1 MLYYEVITMS
11 EKKRVTLHSGRKN
24 RNGKRYSSKHND
36 RNFDVNKNTAS
47 HIDATLKF
55 KNVYYDF
62 TDLEHDHKLK
72 RLLKLKDDNSFDTNE
87 HAYYNIIFYDALE
100 AQNKRHKAKRNYAR
114 IKTMDQYYEANPPFE
129 DLFQIG
135 TNENFVGG
143 ELLDKIFQEQLLWE
157 SKTFPNVHILNAAK
171 HCDEKDCAEHYHIR
185 KLFIGHDKEGNAVAS
200 KTKALE
206 EMAAAGILKKPEG
219 VQHRWNNLGQVYTAM
234 CRKHLEDLCKKYG
247 IELDL
252 NRKDKSKVGLSLEQY
267 KANKEQEKAEKLNKE
282 NEKIT
287 KEIIQKEEE
296 LNKLN
301 AEINTVTDKINNINA
316 ELKVIEDIADR
327 HNKFNELKIIIKKTE
342 ITNFL
347 SGGTGY
353 YKIHGETLNNLYNLC
368 DVALSDDNN
377 IIKLKK
383 YNDTLKQKVNDYKN
397 KINKKDEKIQELEKK
412 YHDMENWKDDIWQKW
427 NNVYTEINDKLIEKI
442 GINIEQLEILS
453 EKKLDS
459 IKKVIAGRNNGA
471 FKYIN
476 ITKKK

>member
-1 MLYYEVITMS
+1 M
-11 EKKRVTLHSGRKN
+11 TLHSGRKN

-36 RNFDVNKNTAS
+36 RNFDTAKESAS
-47 HIDATLKF
+47 HIDAALES

-62 TDLEHDHKLK
+62 TDLKDEHELK
-72 RLLKLKDDNSFDTNE
+72 CLLKVKDDNSFDTNE
-87 HAYYNIIFYDALE
+87 HVFYNIIFYDALE

-114 IKTMDQYYEANPPFE
+114 IKTMDQYYESNPPFE

-135 TNENFVGG
+135 TNENFVSG

-157 SKTFPNVHILNAAK
+157 AATFPNVRILNAAK
-171 HCDEKDCAEHYHIR
+171 HCDEKDCADHYHTR

-296 LNKLN
+296 LNKFN

-347 SGGTGY
+347 SSGTGY
-353 YKIHGETLNNLYNLC
+353 YKIHGETLNDLYNLC

-383 YNDTLKQKVNDYKN
+383 DNNTLKQEVNYYKN
-397 KINKKDEKIQELEKK
+397 KTSKQDEEIQNLKEK
-412 YHDMENWKDDIWQKW
+412 YHDMENWKDNLWEKW
-427 NNVYTEINDKLIEKI
+427 NNVYTDINDKLIEKI
-442 GINIEQLEILS
+442 GISIEQLEILS
-453 EKKLDS
+453 DTKLDS
-459 IKKVIAGRNNGA
+459 IKKIIRGRNDSTFN
-471 FKYIN
+471 YIN
-476 ITKKK
+476 YNNQKNHK